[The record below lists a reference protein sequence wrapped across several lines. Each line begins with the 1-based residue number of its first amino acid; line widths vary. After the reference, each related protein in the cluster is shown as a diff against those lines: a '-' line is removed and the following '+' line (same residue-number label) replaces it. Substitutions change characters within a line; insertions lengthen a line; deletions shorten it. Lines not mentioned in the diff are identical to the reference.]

1 MEGINGNVQ
10 RVYSS
15 TPVASVSNVSNTN
28 TNNYNTNNNVAA
40 PADKNNNNNSSN
52 TNGKA
57 SEPAL
62 KKAVEDLGKRN
73 PNMEA
78 VFGYHD
84 GTNRVVI
91 KILDKET
98 KEVKKE
104 YPAEE
109 TLDMIQKV
117 WELAGIL
124 VDEKR

>member
-1 MEGINGNVQ
+1 MEGINNNVQ
-10 RVYSS
+10 NVYTS
-15 TPVASVSNVSNTN
+15 TPVASVTSGNS
-28 TNNYNTNNNVAA
+28 TNNAGNNTVA
-40 PADKNNNNNSSN
+40 PAEKNANNSSS

-91 KILDKET
+91 KILDKQT